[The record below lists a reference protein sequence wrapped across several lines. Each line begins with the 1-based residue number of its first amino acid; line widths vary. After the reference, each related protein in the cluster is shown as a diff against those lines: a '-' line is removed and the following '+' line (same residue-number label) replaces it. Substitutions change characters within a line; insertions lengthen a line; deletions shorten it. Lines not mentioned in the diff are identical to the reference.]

1 MSHYIAMWTNYFNFS
16 GRTSR
21 AGYWWAVLFNWI
33 ISLLLGWLLPP
44 VGTIYG
50 YLALIP
56 GIALCFRRLHDVGKS
71 GWWYLFNLLPVIGWI
86 ILIVQYCKPSQYSN
100 VYEG

>member
-21 AGYWWAVLFNWI
+21 AAYWWAVILNWA
-33 ISLLLGWLLPP
+33 ISGILAWAFPT

-50 YLALIP
+50 ALTFIP
-56 GIALCFRRLHDVGKS
+56 GLSLSFRRLHDVGKT
-71 GWWYLFNLLPVIGWI
+71 GWFLLWSLVPLVGWI
-86 ILIVQYCKPSQYSN
+86 IVLIQYCKPSQYARA
-100 VYEG
+100 